1 MLSKEKFIEYLT
13 TIIKYNEEVDKWI
26 DFFKTDIFESP
37 LFQRSFDLIDIVIKY
52 LSDNNAD
59 IEDLISW
66 WLYEDVDKLI
76 FLPDDTTIDVKTP
89 DKLYDYIMN
98 DMNTINIKVINKS
111 NNPLPK
117 YETEDAAGLDIRVDL
132 SRVTPDN
139 PIKGF
144 GDAEVIWSGEGH
156 SVPMV
161 RIAPMSR
168 ALLPTGI
175 FTAIPKGWQVSFRP
189 RSGMA
194 IKKGLTLINTPS
206 TIDSDY
212 RGEWGILVINLG
224 LEDIYIEDG
233 ERICQ
238 AILEPVHHVNWQE
251 VNKLDETERGTGGY
265 GHTGEK

>member
-1 MLSKEKFIEYLT
+1 MLSKEKFIQYLNS
-13 TIIKYNEEVDKWI
+13 IKNLDHEVDKWE
-26 DFFKTDIFESP
+26 DFLKIDIFKSP

-52 LSDNNAD
+52 LSDNNTD

-76 FLPDDTTIDVKTP
+76 FLPDGTTINVETS

-98 DMNTINIKVINKS
+98 DMNIINIKVINKS

-206 TIDSDY
+206 TIDADY
-212 RGEWGILVINLG
+212 RGEWGLPVINLG

>member
-1 MLSKEKFIEYLT
+1 MLSKEKFIQYLNS
-13 TIIKYNEEVDKWI
+13 IKDFDHEVDKWE
-26 DFFKTDIFESP
+26 DFLKIDIFESP
-37 LFQRSFDLIDIVIKY
+37 LFRRSFDLVDIVVKY
-52 LSDNNAD
+52 LSDNNAN
-59 IEDLISW
+59 IEDLINW

-76 FLPDDTTIDVKTP
+76 FLPDGTTIDVETP

-206 TIDSDY
+206 TID
-212 RGEWGILVINLG
+212 
-224 LEDIYIEDG
+224 
-233 ERICQ
+233 
-238 AILEPVHHVNWQE
+238 AKQE
-251 VNKLDETERGTGGY
+251 CA
-265 GHTGEK
+265 

>member
-13 TIIKYNEEVDKWI
+13 AITKYNEEVDKWI
-26 DFFKTDIFESP
+26 NFFNTDIFESP
-37 LFQRSFDLIDIVIKY
+37 LFIKASDLADIVVSY
-52 LSDNNAD
+52 LSDKNEN
-59 IEDLISW
+59 IKDLINW
-66 WLYEDVDKLI
+66 WLYEDVDKLL
-76 FLPDDTTIDVKTP
+76 FLPNNITIDVETP
-89 DKLYDYIMN
+89 DKLYDYIIN
-98 DMNTINIKVINKS
+98 NMNTVNIKVINKS

-175 FTAIPKGWQVSFRP
+175 FTEIPKGWQISFRP

-194 IKKGLTLINTPS
+194 IKKGLSLVNTPS
-206 TIDSDY
+206 TIDADY
-212 RGEWGILVINLG
+212 RGEWGLPVINLG
-224 LEDIYIEDG
+224 LKDIYIEDG

-238 AILEPVHHVNWQE
+238 AILEPVHHINWKE
-251 VNKLDETERGTGGY
+251 VDKLKETERGEGGY
-265 GHTGEK
+265 GSTGTK